1 MIEASSS
8 SRTLTSF
15 SAPNAM
21 WWGEGGRE
29 LYKQWRCD
37 ACDIC
42 TQDGSQNDEWWWWV
56 MVTIVNNDN
65 GVKTIPSTP
74 DNESCD
80 ARDTVDQYLA
90 FEAESFYNNLNQSLL
105 CPLSQTGG
113 RWKILISCDKE
124 IRFPWIRKSQLDH
137 HCRSGS
143 DS

>member
-1 MIEASSS
+1 
-8 SRTLTSF
+8 
-15 SAPNAM
+15 
-21 WWGEGGRE
+21 
-29 LYKQWRCD
+29 
-37 ACDIC
+37 
-42 TQDGSQNDEWWWWV
+42 

-65 GVKTIPSTP
+65 GVKTISSML
-74 DNESCD
+74 DNDFCD
-80 ARDTVDQYLA
+80 ARDTVYQYLA

>member
-15 SAPNAM
+15 WAPNAM
-21 WWGEGGRE
+21 WWGEGGRN
-29 LYKQWRCD
+29 LYNLWRCES
-37 ACDIC
+37 CDIC
-42 TQDGSQNDEWWWWV
+42 TQDGSQDEEWWCWV

-65 GVKTIPSTP
+65 GVKTISSML
-74 DNESCD
+74 DNDFCD
-80 ARDTVDQYLA
+80 ARDTVYQYLA

-113 RWKILISCDKE
+113 RWKIQISCDKE